1 MKKYI
6 VVAIAI
12 MILAG
17 CSAGSEQTKDKKA
30 GLLLNNESAKFSY
43 AIGLDVGKSL
53 SHLGTKLDLDAFNAA
68 VATIINNGKPIL
80 SAKEIAAVKQS
91 VFKLRQ
97 EKFLTKQ
104 KELASKNKAAGEK
117 FLADNAKKE
126 GVKTTAS
133 GLQYKVI
140 TLGDGPKPG
149 AKDRVKVN
157 YEGTLIDGKVFDSSY
172 KRGKPVTFPL
182 NQVIKGWGEGLQL
195 MPVGSKYRFFLPSE
209 LAYGAHGAGGRIGP
223 NTTLIFDVELLSIEK

>member
-1 MKKYI
+1 MRKCI
-6 VVAIAI
+6 VIAATL
-12 MILAG
+12 MVMAG
-17 CSAGSEQTKDKKA
+17 CSAGSDQAKDKKV
-30 GLLLNNESAKFSY
+30 GLSLDNESSKFSY

-53 SHLGTKLDLDAFNAA
+53 SHIGTKVDLDAFNAA
-68 VATIINNGKPIL
+68 VATIINGGKPLL
-80 SAKEIAAVKQS
+80 STKEIAAVKRS
-91 VFKLRQ
+91 VFKLQQ
-97 EKFLTKQ
+97 ENILAKQ

-117 FLADNAKKE
+117 FLAENAKKE

-133 GLQYKVI
+133 GLQYKVL

-149 AKDRVKVN
+149 AKDQVKVN

-195 MPVGSKYRFFLPSE
+195 MPVGSKYRFFLPSD

-223 NTTLIFDVELLSIEK
+223 NATLIFDVELLSIVK